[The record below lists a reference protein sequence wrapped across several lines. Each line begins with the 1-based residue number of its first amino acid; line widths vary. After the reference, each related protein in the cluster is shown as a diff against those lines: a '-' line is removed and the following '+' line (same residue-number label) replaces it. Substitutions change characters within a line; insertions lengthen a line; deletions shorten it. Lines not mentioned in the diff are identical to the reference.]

1 MRLVSGEENAKKLYG
16 HEYLEDQ
23 SYKHTQFNFYYR
35 LNDDNIQKCDSTDL
49 LQKMQEEKWPHVIL
63 AERTFSFHD

>member
-49 LQKMQEEKWPHVIL
+49 LQKM
-63 AERTFSFHD
+63 